1 VKAVILAAGF
11 GERMRP
17 LTEKIA
23 KPVLPVL
30 NEPLIVRTLR
40 AIRKAGIRDVAINI
54 HYRPETIRAA
64 IPTDP
69 FGLKVRFSREARIL
83 GTGGALRKL
92 RAWIG
97 REPVL
102 VVNGDVVFDFDLARL
117 VKVHHEAQSLATL
130 ILRENP
136 DPDLYKPVL
145 VDGRHRIVAM
155 RGKPA
160 GRTGRALMF
169 ASVHVIEPVAL
180 ARLPAGPSDL
190 VEHLYIPLL
199 REGSHLQGVREK
211 GAWFDLG
218 NPATYLASQV
228 RLLADSG
235 RRRAAL
241 LDASVRIG
249 RGTRVT
255 RSVAGPGCV
264 IGENARVEGS
274 VLWDDV
280 FVAPGT
286 TVRGCVVMSGARLG
300 AGPGRSRRSYVGR
313 VVGPRADLPLPGSA
327 GRRARSPRG
336 RGR

>member
-1 VKAVILAAGF
+1 MKAVILAAGF

-17 LTEKIA
+17 LTEKLA

-40 AIRKAGIRDVAINI
+40 AIRKAGIREVAINL
-54 HYRPETIRAA
+54 HYRPETVRAA
-64 IPTDP
+64 IPPDP
-69 FGLKVRFSREARIL
+69 FGLKIRFSREAKIL

-102 VVNGDVVFDFDLARL
+102 VINGDVVFDFDLARL
-117 VKVHHEAQSLATL
+117 VRSHHDAQSLATL

-136 DPDLYKPVL
+136 DAELYKPVL
-145 VDGRHRIVAM
+145 VDGRQRIVAM

-180 ARLPAGPSDL
+180 ARLPAGASDL

-228 RLLADSG
+228 RLLADTR

-241 LDASVRIG
+241 IDPSVRLG
-249 RGTRVT
+249 RGTRIT

-264 IGENARVEGS
+264 LEENARIDGS

-280 FVAPGT
+280 VVARGT

-300 AGPGRSRRSYVGR
+300 GSSKNGRKHRSYVGR
-313 VVGPRADLPLPGSA
+313 ILGPRADAPLA
-327 GRRARSPRG
+327 VRAFARTSR
-336 RGR
+336 